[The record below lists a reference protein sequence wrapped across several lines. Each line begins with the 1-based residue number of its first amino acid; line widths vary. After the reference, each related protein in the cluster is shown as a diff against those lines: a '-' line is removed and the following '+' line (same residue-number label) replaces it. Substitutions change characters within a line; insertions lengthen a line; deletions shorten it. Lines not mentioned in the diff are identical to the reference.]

1 MSLNWGWVHRGE
13 AILFNQSHSLTHIP
27 NANDIDTLNLLGQLG
42 LCQWLRGVFNLLKGR
57 GRQADRERREVIRA
71 CFSSVEWEKE
81 WGYLVASLRVEDLE
95 CGGGDS
101 LQQQHFYRF
110 LGHLRMKDDL
120 RREGKEES
128 LRLIVSQQQNINPE
142 DPRGGR
148 NYASLVASCSS
159 SCSSP

>member
-1 MSLNWGWVHRGE
+1 
-13 AILFNQSHSLTHIP
+13 LTHIP

-71 CFSSVEWEKE
+71 CFSRVKWEKE

-128 LRLIVSQQQNINPE
+128 LRL
-142 DPRGGR
+142 
-148 NYASLVASCSS
+148 SS
-159 SCSSP
+159 SYCEATTKHQP